1 MTRLDR
7 SWPSIVVL
15 STAAVWALAAADESF
30 PLRSLVVA
38 WFLLFC
44 PGMALVG
51 LLQLGDG
58 WRSLALALPLSAAI
72 DTIVAGSMLY
82 AGAWSPIWALLAL
95 TVLSLGGAALEL
107 RRTGRAPAEVTR

>member
-7 SWPSIVVL
+7 SWPSIIVL

-30 PLRSLVVA
+30 PLRSLVVV
-38 WFLLFC
+38 WFLLVC

-51 LLQLGDG
+51 LLDVGDG

-72 DTIVAGSMLY
+72 DIIVSGSMLY
-82 AGAWSPIWALLAL
+82 AGAWSPAWALLAL
-95 TVLSLGGAALEL
+95 SVLSLSGAALQL
-107 RRTGRAPAEVTR
+107 RRAGRGPAEVPR